1 MFNIIIDK
9 SAHKEQELYF
19 KIQSIAKETIEYAKE
34 TIEYAKK
41 IIKPNLSL
49 IKIREMCENKMLELG
64 ADSFWYYNVG
74 ALIFA
79 GDETTK
85 SVSGKEYITSDYI
98 IKNDDIITI
107 DLSPQIK
114 NIWGDYA
121 RTIIIENGKVVDEI
135 NQIQNAEW
143 KNGLLIE
150 KELHS
155 ELLNFATGN
164 TTFEEL
170 YYHMNDFIKKC
181 GYINLDFNGNLGHSI
196 VKNKNRRIYIE
207 KGNKKKLSKVKYFT
221 FEPHIALPNSN
232 YGCKKE
238 NIYYFNNDKLIEL

>member
-9 SAHKEQELYF
+9 NAHKEQELYF
-19 KIQSIAKETIEYAKE
+19 KIQSIAKE

-155 ELLNFATGN
+155 ELLNFATSN

-207 KGNKKKLSKVKYFT
+207 KGNKKKLSKV
-221 FEPHIALPNSN
+221 
-232 YGCKKE
+232 
-238 NIYYFNNDKLIEL
+238 NISLLSLT

>member
-1 MFNIIIDK
+1 
-9 SAHKEQELYF
+9 
-19 KIQSIAKETIEYAKE
+19 
-34 TIEYAKK
+34 
-41 IIKPNLSL
+41 
-49 IKIREMCENKMLELG
+49 MLELG

-155 ELLNFATGN
+155 ELLNFATSN

>member
-9 SAHKEQELYF
+9 NAHKEQELYF
-19 KIQSIAKETIEYAKE
+19 KIQSIAKE

-155 ELLNFATGN
+155 ELLNFATSN

-196 VKNKNRRIYIE
+196 VKNQNRRIYIE

>member
-1 MFNIIIDK
+1 MLNKIINIK
-9 SAHKEQELYF
+9 MHKEQGLYF
-19 KIQSIAKETIEYAKE
+19 KVQSIAKGTIDYAKE
-34 TIEYAKK
+34 
-41 IIKPNLSL
+41 IIKPGLNLVEL
-49 IKIREMCENKMLELG
+49 RKMCENKIFELG

-74 ALIFA
+74 AFIFA
-79 GDETTK
+79 GNETTK
-85 SVSGKEYITSDYI
+85 SVSGKDYITSNYI
-98 IKNDDIITI
+98 IKNNDIITI

-155 ELLNFATGN
+155 ELLNFATSN

-207 KGNKKKLSKVKYFT
+207 KGNKKKLSEVKYFT
-221 FEPHIALPNSN
+221 FEPHISTPNSHFG
-232 YGCKKE
+232 YKKE
-238 NIYYFNNDKLIEL
+238 NIYYFNNDKLIKL

>member
-1 MFNIIIDK
+1 MLNKIINIK
-9 SAHKEQELYF
+9 MHKEQELYF
-19 KIQSIAKETIEYAKE
+19 KVQSIAKGTIDYAKE
-34 TIEYAKK
+34 
-41 IIKPNLSL
+41 IIKPGLNLVEL
-49 IKIREMCENKMLELG
+49 RKMCENKMLELG

-74 ALIFA
+74 AFIFA
-79 GDETTK
+79 GNETTK
-85 SVSGKEYITSDYI
+85 SISGKDYITSNYI

-155 ELLNFATGN
+155 ELLNFATSN

-207 KGNKKKLSKVKYFT
+207 KGNKKK
-221 FEPHIALPNSN
+221 A
-232 YGCKKE
+232 
-238 NIYYFNNDKLIEL
+238 

>member
-9 SAHKEQELYF
+9 NAHKEQELYF
-19 KIQSIAKETIEYAKE
+19 KIQSIAKG

-155 ELLNFATGN
+155 ELLNFATSN